1 MATLLDAGANVVCA
15 DRNGCTA
22 LHKAGRSGV
31 GSAVRLL
38 LDAGA
43 DVAAVDK
50 LRSTALHEAASAGRR
65 GALTSLCKAGASTEA
80 RDSSGRA
87 PLHIA
92 AESGSAAVVIALL
105 PFTLSPGA
113 PGHDNGGGLHGAPA
127 GQVPEGDVPESLGF
141 GVNAVDHDGQTPVHF
156 AAFNGH
162 AEVVAML
169 LHHGAFPEVVNVMG
183 LTPLSIAAS
192 LGHGGIVDQLGPA
205 HPSGAVSTPLHGA
218 VKYGRLALLAKPQ
231 LRPFLHAADEAGST
245 ALHLA
250 ASAVDAP
257 AVRILMGLNS
267 KRAEAHERGHRA
279 GWFRG
284 FAAHSS
290 RNGEHVYSEAALH
303 ISPALPKKSGLLAK
317 SSPERGKRAKETSK
331 EASRVRLTAE
341 IRGQNA
347 SAL

>member
-267 KRAEAHERGHRA
+267 NVLRHTSG
-279 GWFRG
+279 GTG
-284 FAAHSS
+284 PVGS
-290 RNGEHVYSEAALH
+290 AALPPTLRGTVNMCIAKQLSTYLRH
-303 ISPALPKKSGLLAK
+303 SQRRVDCLLKALPNEGK
-317 SSPERGKRAKETSK
+317 ERKRRAK
-331 EASRVRLTAE
+331 RHL
-341 IRGQNA
+341 G
-347 SAL
+347 